1 MKKTLFGVFTLVIFV
16 LTFTLSS
23 VSSKEIPIDN
33 TLEVGK
39 FENGLSY
46 YIKENSFKKEKAS
59 LRLLI
64 KAGSGLETEEERGIA
79 HFLEHMVFRG
89 SENFKDFEMIKYLES
104 IGAQF
109 GPDTN
114 AYTSFDRT
122 EYMLEVPIK
131 NIKDLD
137 KALLFLSDIAFRANL
152 EEEKID
158 KERNIVLDELRRSL
172 GPNMRANDKHFKA
185 LLKDTTYED
194 RLPIGK
200 EDVIKNCSPDIIRN
214 FYKKW
219 YQPQNMAV
227 IAVGDFDKTEVQKT
241 IEKHFSKK
249 TNDTEILPKYVV
261 NKNKETTFSIVRDP
275 EISYSIIEL
284 ILRKNTLPTQT
295 KKDINNGII
304 FSIIYDILNERFLE
318 MAAKSDSD
326 FISAWTSSTSFITN
340 LHIKEM
346 GVMCWEDQKLLGFEK
361 ALIELKKMQN
371 GITKDEFERAIKS
384 RKQSISEKLSNLDKI
399 ENSEYTSMCSNHFIN
414 EDAIFSKESLLKYK
428 DKFLS
433 KLTFE
438 EIDQE
443 TKDWGFENFLS
454 KNFIILA
461 TLPNDSTLLES
472 DITSSIE
479 NVKNLEIIEEEKVVL
494 DEKYLIEPKFEIEGK
509 ILKVEKDE
517 DLNITKVLFEN
528 GLKVYLKPTDL
539 KNDEILIRSYA
550 LSGIANL
557 DNKILD
563 SAKIASSYFYD
574 SGISGIEK
582 SSFSKILDS
591 KNSSLNLGIEFN
603 KRDISSNTT
612 KDSFEDITKLINR
625 IFTSKNNQDEM
636 FEKTIKMEKENQKF
650 SNLYPD
656 SIYYKKA
663 NLIFTSQN
671 ELFKDINLDL
681 VNLNEVKDVL
691 DTFFSNPKDFTFF
704 IVGDFE
710 VDKILPIL
718 EKNLGSISSDKL
730 SRVEIKD
737 LKKIEFSKND
747 STEIIKAGS
756 DDKSMCILGFELD
769 KMDAKILKNWTKLN
783 LLKTILNTKLL
794 DALRI
799 ENGKTYSPYSFPSY
813 YLYPDLSSFNY
824 FISFTGPQSEI
835 FNIND
840 LAINTTKSLI
850 ETGPSLDELNVAK
863 EIAKTNLKE
872 NAKYNSF
879 EMAKMYSSHILTNGN
894 PNEFKD
900 MLKLEEEDLIDSVT
914 VEEISDFIK
923 SIFSKDKLTSVV
935 WLPEEK

>member
-33 TLEVGK
+33 TLKVGK

-46 YIKENSFKKEKAS
+46 YIKENSFEKEKAS

-104 IGAQF
+104 IGAEF

-122 EYMLEVPIK
+122 EYILEVPIK

-158 KERNIVLDELRRSL
+158 KERDIVLDELRRSL
-172 GPNMRANDKHFKA
+172 GPNMRAADKHFKA

-200 EDVIKNCSPDIIRN
+200 EDVIKNCLPDIIRN

-227 IAVGDFDKTEVQKT
+227 IAVGDFDKTEVQKI
-241 IEKHFSKK
+241 IEEHFSKK
-249 TNDTEILPKYVV
+249 TNDTQILPKYVV
-261 NKNKETTFSIVRDP
+261 NKNNETVFSIVKDP

-284 ILRKNTLPTQT
+284 ILRKNTLPIQT
-295 KKDINNGII
+295 KTDISQGII
-304 FSIIYDILNERFLE
+304 SGIKYDILNERFLE

-326 FISAWTSSTSFITN
+326 FISAWTYSSSFITN
-340 LHIKEM
+340 LQIKEM
-346 GVMCWEDQKLLGFEK
+346 GVMCWEDQKLLGLEK
-361 ALIELKKMQN
+361 ALQELKKMQN

-384 RKQSISEKLSNLDKI
+384 RKQEISKKLSNLDKI
-399 ENSEYTSMCSNHFIN
+399 ENSEYISMCSNHFIN

-428 DKFLS
+428 DKLLS
-433 KLTFE
+433 KLTLD

-443 TKDWGFENFLS
+443 VKDFDFDNFLS
-454 KNFIILA
+454 KNFIVLA
-461 TLPNDSTLLES
+461 TLPKDATLLDSE
-472 DITSSIE
+472 ITNSIE
-479 NVKNLEIIEEEKVVL
+479 NVKNLKITEEEKVVL
-494 DEKYLIEPKFEIEGK
+494 DETALIEPKFEIDGK
-509 ILKVEKDE
+509 ISKIEKNE
-517 DLNITKVLFEN
+517 DLNIFEVLFEN

-550 LSGIANL
+550 LNGIANL
-557 DNKILD
+557 DDKILD
-563 SAKIASSYFYD
+563 SAKMASSYFYD

-582 SSFSKILDS
+582 STFSKILDS
-591 KNSSLNLGIEFN
+591 KNSSLNVQLGFN
-603 KRDISSNTT
+603 LRNITANTT
-612 KDSFEDITKLINR
+612 KNSFEDIICLINR
-625 IFTSKNNQDEM
+625 IFTSKNYQDEM

-656 SIYYKKA
+656 SIYYKKT

-671 ELFKDINLDL
+671 DLFKDINLDL
-681 VNLNEVKDVL
+681 VKLDVAKDVI
-691 DTFFSNPKDFTFF
+691 DTFFSNPKDFAFF

-718 EKNLGSISSDKL
+718 EKNLGSISNDK
-730 SRVEIKD
+730 SNKVEIKD
-737 LKKIEFSKND
+737 LKSIDFAQND
-747 STEIIKAGS
+747 STEIVKAGS
-756 DDKSMCILGFELD
+756 DDKSMCILGFDLN
-769 KMDAKILKNWTKLN
+769 KMDAKNLKNWTKLD
-783 LLKTILNTKLL
+783 LLKTILKNKLL

-799 ENGKTYSPYSFPSY
+799 DNGKTYGSSNFPSY

-850 ETGPSLDELNVAK
+850 ENGPILDELNVAK
-863 EIAKTNLKE
+863 EIEKTDLKE
-872 NAKYNSF
+872 NSKYNSF
-879 EMAKMYSSHILTNGN
+879 EISNMYYAHILTNGN
-894 PNEFKD
+894 LEEFKEF
-900 MLKLEEEDLIDSVT
+900 LKLEKEDLIDSIT

>member
-1 MKKTLFGVFTLVIFV
+1 TLFGVFTLVIFV

-33 TLEVGK
+33 SFKVGK

-46 YIKENSFKKEKAS
+46 YIKENSFEKEKAS

-104 IGAQF
+104 IGAEF

-131 NIKDLD
+131 NIEDLD

-152 EEEKID
+152 EDEKID
-158 KERNIVLDELRRSL
+158 QERNVVLDELRGSL
-172 GPNMRANDKHFKA
+172 GPDMRADDKYFKA
-185 LLKDTTYED
+185 ILKDTTYED

-200 EDVIKNCSPDIIRN
+200 EKIIKNCESNNIRN

-219 YQPQNMAV
+219 YQPQNMAL
-227 IAVGDFDKTEVQKT
+227 IAVGDFDKDEVQKT

-249 TNDTEILPKYVV
+249 TNDTQILPKYVV

-284 ILRKNTLPTQT
+284 ILRKNTLSTQT
-295 KKDINNGII
+295 KKDISNGII
-304 FSIIYDILNERFLE
+304 FGIIYDILNERFLSV
-318 MAAKSDSD
+318 AAKSDSD
-326 FISAWTSSTSFITN
+326 FISAWTSSSSFITN
-340 LHIKEM
+340 LHIKEI
-346 GVMCWEDQKLLGFEK
+346 GVMCWEDKRLLGFEK
-361 ALIELKKMQN
+361 ALIEFKKLKN

-384 RKQSISEKLSNLDKI
+384 RKQEISKKLSNLDKI
-399 ENSEYTSMCSNHFIN
+399 ENSEYISMCSNHFIN

-428 DKFLS
+428 DKLLS
-433 KLTFE
+433 KLTFD

-443 TKDWGFENFLS
+443 VKDFDFDKFIS
-454 KNFIILA
+454 KNFIVFAILPKDA
-461 TLPNDSTLLES
+461 TLLDSE
-472 DITSSIE
+472 ITNSIE

-494 DEKYLIEPKFEIEGK
+494 DETALIEPKFEIDGK
-509 ILKVEKDE
+509 ISKIEKDE
-517 DLNITKVLFEN
+517 DLNIFEVLFEN

-550 LSGIANL
+550 LNGIANL
-557 DNKILD
+557 DDKILD
-563 SAKIASSYFYD
+563 SAKMASSYFYD

-582 SSFSKILDS
+582 SCFSKILDS
-591 KNSSLNLGIEFN
+591 RNSSLNLGIEFN
-603 KRDISSNTT
+603 KRDISANTT
-612 KDSFEDITKLINR
+612 KDSFEDIICLINR
-625 IFTSKNNQDEM
+625 IFTSKNYQDEM
-636 FEKTIKMEKENQKF
+636 FEKTIKIGKENQKF
-650 SNLYPD
+650 SNLDPD

-663 NLIFTSQN
+663 KLIFASQN

-691 DTFFSNPKDFTFF
+691 DTFFSNPKDFSFF

-718 EKNLGSISSDKL
+718 EKNLGSISNDKL
-730 SRVEIKD
+730 SKAQIKD
-737 LKKIEFSKND
+737 LKNIEFAKND
-747 STEIIKAGS
+747 STEIVKAGS
-756 DDKSMCILGFELD
+756 DDKSMCILGFDLD
-769 KMDAKILKNWTKLN
+769 NMDAKNLKNWTKLN
-783 LLKTILNTKLL
+783 LLKTILNNKLL

-799 ENGKTYSPYSFPSY
+799 ENGKTYGSSNFPSY

-850 ETGPSLDELNVAK
+850 ENGPSLDELNVAK
-863 EIAKTNLKE
+863 EIEKTDLKE
-872 NAKYNSF
+872 SSKYNGF
-879 EMAKMYSSHILTNGN
+879 EMSNMYSFHILTDGN

-914 VEEISDFIK
+914 VEEISAFIK